1 MVASLPIKKYIPM
14 KIIQYVFVG
23 ILMLTVNYSA
33 MAQKNLVT
41 NGGFEDELSGWVD
54 YSAKVTPYVFSTGKM
69 SSVLFSHDS
78 SKWTGMHQIVSLPK
92 HTQYILMTARI
103 KADDVSIGKEDWNG
117 ALFLFEMLD
126 RADLKIG
133 SGINIASVTGDQD
146 WKLYE
151 RAYIIP
157 EGITKIKLL
166 FALGYVSGTM
176 FIDDVSLQVIS
187 QADYEKYL

>member
-1 MVASLPIKKYIPM
+1 M
-14 KIIQYVFVG
+14 KILQYVAVG
-23 ILMLTVNYSA
+23 ILILTVNYTA

-54 YSAKVTPYVFSTGKM
+54 YSAKVTPYIFSTGKM
-69 SSVLFSHDS
+69 SSALFSNDP
-78 SKWTGMHQIVSLPK
+78 SKWTGMHQIVPLPK
-92 HTQYILMTARI
+92 NTQYILMTARI
-103 KADDVSIGKEDWNG
+103 KADGVSMGKENWNG

-126 RADLKIG
+126 RADSKIG
-133 SGINIASVTGDQD
+133 NGINIASVTGDQD

-157 EGITKIKLL
+157 PGVTKIKLL

-176 FIDDVSLQVIS
+176 FIDDVSLRTIS

>member
-1 MVASLPIKKYIPM
+1 MN
-14 KIIQYVFVG
+14 IIQYVSVG
-23 ILMLTVNYSA
+23 ILMLTGNYSA

-69 SSVLFSHDS
+69 SSALFSHDP

-92 HTQYILMTARI
+92 NTQYILMTARI
-103 KADDVSIGKEDWNG
+103 KADGVSIGKEAWNG
-117 ALFLFEMLD
+117 ALFLFEMLNRD
-126 RADLKIG
+126 ESKTG
-133 SGINIASVTGDQD
+133 EGINIASITGDQD

-157 EGITKIKLL
+157 PGVTKIKLL

-176 FIDDVSLQVIS
+176 FIDDVNLKAIS

>member
-1 MVASLPIKKYIPM
+1 MKLLKYLA
-14 KIIQYVFVG
+14 VG
-23 ILMLTVNYSA
+23 MLMLSVNYSA

-69 SSVLFSHDS
+69 SSALVSHDP

-92 HTQYILMTARI
+92 NTQYILMTARI
-103 KADDVSIGKEDWNG
+103 KADEVSVGKEAWNG
-117 ALFLFEMLD
+117 ALFLFEMLNKD
-126 RADLKIG
+126 ESKVG
-133 SGINIASVTGDQD
+133 EGINIASVTGTQD

-157 EGITKIKLL
+157 PGLTKIKLL

-176 FIDDVSLQVIS
+176 FIDDVSLKAIS

>member
-1 MVASLPIKKYIPM
+1 M
-14 KIIQYVFVG
+14 KTIQYVSVVIF
-23 ILMLTVNYSA
+23 MLTVNYNA

-54 YSAKVTPYVFSTGKM
+54 YSAKVTPYIFSTGKM
-69 SSVLFSHDS
+69 SSALFSPDA

-103 KADDVSIGKEDWNG
+103 KADGVSVGKEDWNG

-126 RADLKIG
+126 KADVKIG
-133 SGINIASVTGDQD
+133 NGINIASVTGDQD

-157 EGITKIKLL
+157 PGVAKIKLL

-176 FIDDVSLQVIS
+176 FIDDVSLKVIS

>member
-1 MVASLPIKKYIPM
+1 M
-14 KIIQYVFVG
+14 KIIQYLAVG
-23 ILMLTVNYSA
+23 IFMLTVNYSA

-54 YSAKVTPYVFSTGKM
+54 YSAKVTPYIFSSGKM
-69 SSVLFSHDS
+69 SSALFSHDP

-92 HTQYILMTARI
+92 NTQYILMTARI
-103 KADDVSIGKEDWNG
+103 KADGVSSGKEAWNG
-117 ALFLFEMLD
+117 ALFLFETLD

-133 SGINIASVTGDQD
+133 DGINIASVTGDQD

-157 EGITKIKLL
+157 PGITKIKLS

-176 FIDDVSLQVIS
+176 FVDDVSLKVIS